1 LSGKLLID
9 FDSKIPNL
17 ALMKVS
23 QYFKQKGIPV
33 YLNVPQ
39 GEYDEVWLSCI
50 FTWNR
55 ENAMSAMQFQK
66 ALGKTVHYGGTGFD
80 WGWTSNRIELPPEIE
95 HSWAMLSASWQRRAL
110 AWM

>member
-1 LSGKLLID
+1 
-9 FDSKIPNL
+9 
-17 ALMKVS
+17 MKVS

-95 HSWAMLSASWQRRAL
+95 AQMPDYDLYPGEDRAVGFAQRGCDRKC
-110 AWM
+110 